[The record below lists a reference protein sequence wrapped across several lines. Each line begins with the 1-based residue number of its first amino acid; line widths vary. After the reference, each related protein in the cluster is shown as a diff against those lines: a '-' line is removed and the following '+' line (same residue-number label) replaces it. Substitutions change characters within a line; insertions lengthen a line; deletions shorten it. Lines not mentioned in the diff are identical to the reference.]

1 MIYWSDLTP
10 IRHISDLQTLQ
21 HLEQINACNCN
32 RHLILQEVDPTG
44 PLVLLYNPS
53 VASVHRRL
61 SINTAHCYG
70 CRRDAWCFHLSHLL
84 QLCTDVES
92 EMFTADK
99 HEANN
104 SDKIICYRL
113 TVVDVRHSVYA
124 VFGCLHVSGFENDPS
139 VCFDC
144 MHCCMLC
151 FPFFFFFSAGVCA
164 SLAPPLPAATDNQT
178 EPAGKFSIN
187 HLQFLLKT
195 KENRRASECLPKG
208 GKGLTRPATST
219 ENWWEAAGLNRTELV
234 EQNQM
239 LC

>member
-113 TVVDVRHSVYA
+113 TVVDVRHSVYT

-151 FPFFFFFSAGVCA
+151 FPFFFFLQAYVQVWHLLCQLPRTIRQNRLENSQSTICSFCWKQRRIEEPQSA
-164 SLAPPLPAATDNQT
+164 SQ
-178 EPAGKFSIN
+178 
-187 HLQFLLKT
+187 
-195 KENRRASECLPKG
+195 KG
-208 GKGLTRPATST
+208 GKVWQDQQLAQKTDGRQLGLTGQ
-219 ENWWEAAGLNRTELV
+219 NW
-234 EQNQM
+234 
-239 LC
+239 